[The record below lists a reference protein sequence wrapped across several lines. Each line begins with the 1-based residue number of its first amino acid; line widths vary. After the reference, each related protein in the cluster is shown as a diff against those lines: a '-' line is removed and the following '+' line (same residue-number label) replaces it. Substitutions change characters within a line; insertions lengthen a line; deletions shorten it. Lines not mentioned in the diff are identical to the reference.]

1 MSVTIY
7 KIVGPDQNKVYIG
20 STTMPLNRRLNKHRS
35 DARIG
40 KTDVSVYSAMREN
53 GPMSFNIETLIVVNA
68 TERYQAEGAQIAK
81 HKEHGTVY
89 NVLTPGRTDADRRR
103 AWRAANPDRVR
114 AQRQRH
120 AARLVERRRA
130 ATLIVNAENQEEEGG
145 DTGKQ

>member
-40 KTDVSVYSAMREN
+40 KTDVSVYSSMREH
-53 GPMSFNIETLIVVNA
+53 GPMSFTIETLVVVDVA
-68 TERYQAEGAQIAK
+68 DRYRAEGAQIAE
-81 HKEHGTVY
+81 HKARGTVY
-89 NVLTPGRTDADRRR
+89 NVLTPGRTNADRRR
-103 AWRAANPDRVR
+103 EWRAANPDRVR

-130 ATLIVNAENQEEEGG
+130 AVCTDFA
-145 DTGKQ
+145 

>member
-40 KTDVSVYSAMREN
+40 KTDVSVYSAMREI
-53 GPMSFNIETLIVVNA
+53 GPMSFTIETLIVVNA
-68 TERYQAEGAQIAK
+68 AERYQAEGAQIAE
-81 HKEHGTVY
+81 HKARGSVY
-89 NVLTPGRTDADRRR
+89 NVLTPGRTNADRRR

-130 ATLIVNAENQEEEGG
+130 LIVNAEYQEEEGG
-145 DTGKQ
+145 EASE

>member
-20 STTMPLNRRLNKHRS
+20 STTLPLNRRLNKHRS
-35 DARIG
+35 DARVG
-40 KTDVSVYSAMREN
+40 KTDVSVYAAMREK
-53 GPMSFNIETLIVVNA
+53 GPMSFTIETLVVVNA
-68 TERYQAEGAQIAK
+68 AERYQAEGAQIAE
-81 HKEHGTVY
+81 HKARGSVY
-89 NVLTPGRTDADRRR
+89 NVLTPGRTNADRRR

-130 ATLIVNAENQEEEGG
+130 ATLIVNAKNQEEEGG
-145 DTGKQ
+145 DTRK